1 MVEELT
7 ERDFLVDSGHD
18 IHSSSDVSEPQGR
31 RGPVG
36 DLLIRFNQLITL
48 PLVDMIEHGRAD
60 QAWRDSA
67 PTFHSKILGPH
78 FENRARE
85 WTRAFAPA

>member
-1 MVEELT
+1 M
-7 ERDFLVDSGHD
+7 
-18 IHSSSDVSEPQGR
+18 
-31 RGPVG
+31 
-36 DLLIRFNQLITL
+36 IRFNQLITL

-67 PTFHSKILGPH
+67 PTFHSKTLGPH